1 MNGKIKRY
9 RRRGP
14 APLRAAVIGLG
25 AMGRHHVRV
34 YGELNDVE
42 LVGIVDINRAAAER
56 AGKGRLIEAYT
67 DVEEMLAKAR
77 PDIVS
82 IAVPTSMHHSVA
94 LQVIEFGADVLV
106 EKPIASSLE
115 EAEQIT
121 SAAERA
127 GVRLMVG
134 HIERFN
140 PAVRELK
147 NRIDQ
152 AGTIFQTVARRVGPF
167 PERIRDVGV
176 VVDLAAHD
184 IDAMRFLLNLPAERI
199 YGETARRIHTDHED
213 MLFGTIR
220 FSSGVIG
227 CLEVNWL
234 TPTKI
239 RELSVVGSRGTFIAN
254 YLTQDLSFHE
264 NSAVSS
270 EWADFTS
277 LQGVSEGNA
286 IRYSFAR
293 QEPLRAELEAFV
305 AYARGGECPV
315 SPADATDTLAI
326 ALDLIHSAEEGTPV
340 HHVDHCMARL
350 ARAS

>member
-1 MNGKIKRY
+1 
-9 RRRGP
+9 
-14 APLRAAVIGLG
+14 
-25 AMGRHHVRV
+25 MGRHHVRV
-34 YGELNDVE
+34 YGELSDVE
-42 LVGIVDINRAAAER
+42 LVGIVDVSRAAAER
-56 AGKGRLIEAYT
+56 VAKGRNIEPFT
-67 DVEEMLAKAR
+67 DIEEMLVKAR

-82 IAVPTSMHHSVA
+82 IAVPTSLHHDVA
-94 LQVIEFGADVLV
+94 LRAIEFGADILV
-106 EKPIASSLE
+106 EKPIARTIE
-115 EAEQIT
+115 EAQ
-121 SAAERA
+121 SLANAAERA
-127 GVRLMVG
+127 GVRLMIG

-147 NRIDQ
+147 RRIEQ
-152 AGTIFQTVARRVGPF
+152 AGTIFQTMARRVGPF
-167 PERIRDVGV
+167 PDRIRDVGV

-199 YGETARRIHTDHED
+199 YAETARRIHTDYED

-220 FSSGVIG
+220 FANGVVG

-254 YLTQDLSFHE
+254 YLTQELSFHE
-264 NSAVSS
+264 NSAVSN
-270 EWADFTS
+270 EWVDFSS

-286 IRYSFAR
+286 SRYSFPR

-315 SPADATDTLAI
+315 LPADATDTLAI
-326 ALDLIHSAEEGTPV
+326 ALDLIHSAEVGMPV
-340 HHVDHCMARL
+340 HHVDHCRPNL